1 MGQPGRGISSAALLG
16 VHLSLVEAHARMLRL
31 VQENAV
37 RGSNEFNIVTA
48 MLNRG
53 NSMVDDVRNASRLMD
68 NGTEDMDEDMEIYTN
83 GDEEK
88 PSTVKT
94 NGEVAERPKK
104 VPKSRVKLAEP
115 TATSDQAIEV
125 DDSSPPPVAERQKKV
140 PKSRVKSPEPTAASD
155 RPYIKVEESSPPPRI
170 QSPNVSTMKNSA
182 PKDTSSPA
190 AAFIASGLNAL
201 RKRDVGE
208 RSSEGVKAAPTKKV
222 MTKKPTNELAPAIEF
237 ADISAEV
244 DARLKAKELLRADA
258 EAELQAHAQALRQGS
273 PKKEEIVENKRKRAH
288 EEAKEDEGDV
298 KPARPAAATEDANP
312 RPKRTRRAPV
322 KYEGGSQ
329 ESTTGSEGKKGAKSA
344 PKGKAQPRLR
354 ITGPR
359 ATASASVSYTESS
372 GQSGSR
378 DSSLGGKQQ
387 QKALSKG
394 KGKGRK
400 RKAEESASDDDD
412 GETITVRKES
422 TVEGAQS
429 APKRRKNASKA

>member
-1 MGQPGRGISSAALLG
+1 
-16 VHLSLVEAHARMLRL
+16 
-31 VQENAV
+31 
-37 RGSNEFNIVTA
+37 
-48 MLNRG
+48 
-53 NSMVDDVRNASRLMD
+53 
-68 NGTEDMDEDMEIYTN
+68 MDEDMEIYTN

-125 DDSSPPPVAERQKKV
+125 DDSSPPPVAERQKKVPKSRVKSAKPAATSDQPYIKVEDSSPPPVAERQKKV

-354 ITGPR
+354 VTGPR